1 MTFGSRLKV
10 LTYACVI
17 IMLALA
23 FYTAYDLNGDSLDFS
38 DKKVVLVATDSM
50 DGDVHDF
57 AIDSYPADTVLMIE
71 YVPAHEIRLI
81 RVGEVAVYHS
91 GDMLITHRVVGV
103 DLEKSCLIVKGDNSS
118 LKEEVAFDDVVG
130 VVVGTNQ
137 WLGAAI
143 SFVKANLM
151 GILIVG
157 FIILVGSLSVYRYKN
172 TPDKKRT
179 KMGRGVAFGIT
190 MVAVFGMAF
199 AGIGYAYTAST
210 ENSGNSIS
218 SEYVVLAQ
226 SNYTFSAGTS
236 FTYYSITSS
245 ADTYYYIAD
254 DDPAVKRILDTDSG
268 GYAKHNNKFYWGV
281 RIGDP
286 TTLSISSVNYDI
298 SNTMRIQVRMST
310 VDNECFT
317 KFTTN
322 NWLYFMKICYIVGG
336 KAMDIHWLWSK
347 GNGWNNLVGSGTSD
361 GKVAKIDIDPTK
373 NYVAELYF
381 GSPGI
386 TVSGMTVTEG
396 TTSSKTCPGCKT
408 EPKGN
413 TGLDSSGRM
422 LIKDGWVSFAF
433 DINDNLPV
441 ITFDKNGGTGT
452 MSSQTAAY
460 GAETQLKTNT
470 FTNSRT
476 FRGWNTSPDGTG
488 IQYDDGGSITVTRS
502 VTLYAQ
508 WD

>member
-10 LTYACVI
+10 LSYACVI
-17 IMLALA
+17 IMFALA
-23 FYTAYDLNGDSLDFS
+23 SFTAFDLNGGSLDFS
-38 DKKVVLVATDSM
+38 DKDVVLVVTDSM

-57 AIDSYPADTVLMIE
+57 AIDSYPADTVLMFE
-71 YVPAHEIRLI
+71 HVPTHEVRLI

-91 GDMLITHRVVGV
+91 GGMLITHRVVGV

-130 VVVGTNQ
+130 VIVGTNQ
-137 WLGAAI
+137 WLGAAA
-143 SFVKANLM
+143 SFVKLNLT
-151 GILIVG
+151 GILAVVFIV
-157 FIILVGSLSVYRYKN
+157 FAGSLLVYRYKN

-179 KMGRGVAFGIT
+179 KLGRGVAFGIT

-245 ADTYYYIAD
+245 ANTYYYIAD
-254 DDPAVKRILDTDSG
+254 DDPAVERILDTGS
-268 GYAKHNNKFYWGV
+268 GYAKHNSKYYWGV

-286 TTLSISSVNYDI
+286 TTLSISSVNYDM
-298 SNTMRIQVRMST
+298 SNQMKIQIKMST

-322 NWLYFMKICYIVGG
+322 DWLYFMKICYIDNGV
-336 KAMDIHWLWSK
+336 AMDIHWLWSK
-347 GNGWNNLVGSGTSD
+347 GNGWNNLVGTGESD
-361 GKVAKIDIDPTK
+361 GKIAKIVIDPTK
-373 NYVAELYF
+373 DYVAELYF

-396 TTSSKTCPGCKT
+396 TTGAKTCPGCKT
-408 EPKGN
+408 EPKGS
-413 TGLDSSGRM
+413 TLLDSSGRM

-433 DINDNLPV
+433 DLNDNQPV

-452 MSSQTAAY
+452 MTSQTVAY
-460 GAETQLKTNT
+460 GRETQLKANT
-470 FTNSRT
+470 FTNSGT
-476 FRGWNTSPDGTG
+476 FRGWNTSQDGNG
-488 IQYDDGGSITVTRS
+488 VHYDDGANIIATRS
-502 VTLYAQ
+502 MTLYAE